1 MRTLKMR
8 CDWRKVE
15 QDHNQ
20 DCLEIKRSVLV
31 LVLVLCFL
39 FILSLLP
46 VFLRSFPSPV
56 FPPPAA
62 RPLVRFVCIQAVVL
76 HSVFVSSFLRWSRFS
91 SSCFF
96 FLFLVFLP
104 VCALLCFATFG
115 INALCFLDL
124 AACFLFLVLRHLF
137 LQSSLQ
143 KVKTPNLTKQNKL
156 CTSSWRNFCKHTK
169 NLLCGLY

>member
-1 MRTLKMR
+1 MQESPREHWRWDVTEGTWNRTTT
-8 CDWRKVE
+8 
-15 QDHNQ
+15 
-20 DCLEIKRSVLV
+20 RSVLV

-39 FILSLLP
+39 SILSLLP
-46 VFLRSFPSPV
+46 EFLRSFPSPV

-76 HSVFVSSFLRWSRFS
+76 HSVFVSSFLRSSRFS

-115 INALCFLDL
+115 TNALCFLDL

>member
-1 MRTLKMR
+1 ML
-8 CDWRKVE
+8 
-15 QDHNQ
+15 
-20 DCLEIKRSVLV
+20 

-39 FILSLLP
+39 
-46 VFLRSFPSPV
+46 
-56 FPPPAA
+56 
-62 RPLVRFVCIQAVVL
+62 VVL
-76 HSVFVSSFLRWSRFS
+76 AAPHLPLHPFLPSSVSPFISLTCVSSTCS
-91 SSCFF
+91 SSPRQICLYSSRRAPFCLRQFVLAFIPFLLLLLF

-143 KVKTPNLTKQNKL
+143 KVKTPYLTKQNKL
-156 CTSSWRNFCKHTK
+156 CTSS
-169 NLLCGLY
+169 